1 MIINHSL
8 YVFFYFPENYCN
20 SKFEYKPPTPIIVK
34 PSTRPPSVT
43 PETEKD
49 NHVLVIVCVVVI
61 TIALA
66 VGLAS
71 LYVLYKRKTSQ
82 PFGPLPQQD
91 HEQGL
96 GRAMMPQNQSSIVPL
111 R

>member
-1 MIINHSL
+1 MIIKHSL
-8 YVFFYFPENYCN
+8 YLFHFPENYCN